1 MTRRATDEAARRPTS
16 RTALRRRAVAAPDA
30 PDVDLGPLTREQ
42 LRSIKRS
49 LRDLDDPT
57 RYFLVSDFGAG
68 FKLYYEISDGVYVM
82 NEPARATLFKTRAA
96 AQPVRATLGR
106 GIKLVRCMTKM
117 KSGKRVPVVTPGKA
131 RPTER
136 GGTRS
141 RRTRG

>member
-1 MTRRATDEAARRPTS
+1 VTRRATNEVARRPAS
-16 RTALRRRAVAAPDA
+16 RTALHPRAVAAPGA

-42 LRSIKRS
+42 LRSIERS

-82 NEPARATLFKTRAA
+82 NEPARATLFKTRAT
-96 AQPVRATLGR
+96 AQAVRATLGR
-106 GIKLVRCMTKM
+106 GIKLVRCLTKM
-117 KSGKRVPVVTPGKA
+117 KGGKRVPLVTQGKA
-131 RPTER
+131 RPTKR